1 MIEKRRPKTP
11 RRKRNIKE
19 KRKRKGNLQQM

>member
-11 RRKRNIKE
+11 RRKRNIKANI
-19 KRKRKGNLQQM
+19 RRKGNLQQM

>member
-19 KRKRKGNLQQM
+19 NRKRKGNSQQM